1 MYPIPTSRLSRGPRR
16 SATVPDIDTSMGT
29 VDEHDDEHSQ
39 SQAHSPTESDSG
51 YTTYPVR
58 RRATAVFAKDW
69 QLRALKRLYMQTARP
84 TEAQKRV
91 AAAET
96 GLWVEFP
103 AVSRF
108 ALSALWT

>member
-16 SATVPDIDTSMGT
+16 SATVPDIDTTMSP
-29 VDEHDDEHSQ
+29 VDEHDNEHDNSQ

-96 GLWVEFP
+96 GL
-103 AVSRF
+103 
-108 ALSALWT
+108 